1 MQEIIRLM
9 GMDMLLELGLNYT
22 MLSMLPAQIRKSF
35 AVRSILKI
43 D

>member
-22 MLSMLPAQIRKSF
+22 MLSMLPAH
-35 AVRSILKI
+35 KI
-43 D
+43 IYF